1 MGGNVDKVK
10 ALIIAA
16 VVCIIASLT
25 AVTCHYQSEA
35 TRLQEELTTTQ
46 GALKT
51 ASNTIQQMKERN
63 AELSKLDK
71 RYHDEI
77 KAIRSDIADLR
88 TGIDNGTIRLRVNA
102 VPMRT
107 DSNTGTSSRIDGAT
121 CEPTAGATQSYLSLR
136 EQLKTKDAQ
145 IIGLQDYI
153 KNICL
158 KGSDNHESNR

>member
-1 MGGNVDKVK
+1 MDKIK
-10 ALIIAA
+10 ALIIA
-16 VVCIIASLT
+16 VIVCIIASLT
-25 AVTCHYQSEA
+25 AVTCYYQSEA

-102 VPMRT
+102 IPVRVSDPA
-107 DSNTGTSSRIDGAT
+107 GTASSIDGAT
-121 CEPTAGATQSYLSLR
+121 CQLSKSAESAYLSLR

-145 IIGLQDYI
+145 ILGLQDYI
-153 KNICL
+153 KTQCL
-158 KGSDNHESNR
+158 RKE

>member
-1 MGGNVDKVK
+1 MDKVET
-10 ALIIAA
+10 LIIAA

-71 RYHDEI
+71 RYNDEI

-88 TGIDNGTIRLRVNA
+88 TGIDNGTIRLHVNA
-102 VPMRT
+102 EPVRLL
-107 DSNTGTSSRIDGAT
+107 DNTGTASRIDGAT
-121 CEPTAGATQSYLSLR
+121 CRLTPDAESAYLSLR
-136 EQLKTKDAQ
+136 EQLKEKDAK
-145 IIGLQDYI
+145 IAGLQSYI
-153 KNICL
+153 KTQCL
-158 KGSDNHESNR
+158 RKK

>member
-1 MGGNVDKVK
+1 MKT
-10 ALIIAA
+10 LIIAV

-25 AVTCHYQSEA
+25 AVTCYYQGEA
-35 TRLQEELTTTQ
+35 ARLQEEVTVTK

-102 VPMRT
+102 IPVRVSDPAG
-107 DSNTGTSSRIDGAT
+107 SAIAIDGAACKLT
-121 CEPTAGATQSYLSLR
+121 PDAESAYLSLR

-145 IIGLQDYI
+145 ITGLQDYI
-153 KNICL
+153 KTQCL
-158 KGSDNHESNR
+158 RKE

>member
-1 MGGNVDKVK
+1 MDKVK
-10 ALIIAA
+10 TLIIAV
-16 VVCIIASLT
+16 VVCIVVGLVAALSH
-25 AVTCHYQSEA
+25 CQSVIN
-35 TRLQEELTTTQ
+35 TMQSELTTTQ

-102 VPMRT
+102 IPVRVSDPA
-107 DSNTGTSSRIDGAT
+107 GTASRIDGAT
-121 CEPTAGATQSYLSLR
+121 CELDASARQSYLSLR
-136 EQLKTKDAQ
+136 EQLKEKDAK
-145 IIGLQDYI
+145 ITALQGYI
-153 KNICL
+153 KTQCL
-158 KGSDNHESNR
+158 RKE

>member
-1 MGGNVDKVK
+1 MDKVK
-10 ALIIAA
+10 TLIISAIVCVVVGLVAA
-16 VVCIIASLT
+16 LSHC
-25 AVTCHYQSEA
+25 QSVIN
-35 TRLQEELTTTQ
+35 TMQSELTTTQ

-88 TGIDNGTIRLRVNA
+88 AGIDNGTIGVFIKGMPATDTATAASSMGDGQYFRLTRDNEQIVLDLKESIA
-102 VPMRT
+102 K
-107 DSNTGTSSRIDGAT
+107 D
-121 CEPTAGATQSYLSLR
+121 R
-136 EQLKTKDAQ
+136 EK
-145 IIGLQDYI
+145 INYLQDYI
-153 KNICL
+153 NNFCL

>member
-1 MGGNVDKVK
+1 MKT
-10 ALIIAA
+10 LIIAA
-16 VVCIIASLT
+16 VVCIVVGLVAALSH
-25 AVTCHYQSEA
+25 CQSVIN
-35 TRLQEELTTTQ
+35 TMQSELTTTQ

-102 VPMRT
+102 IPVRVSDPA
-107 DSNTGTSSRIDGAT
+107 GTASSIDGAT
-121 CEPTAGATQSYLSLR
+121 CQLSKSAESAYLSLR

-145 IIGLQDYI
+145 ILGLQDYI
-153 KNICL
+153 KTQCL
-158 KGSDNHESNR
+158 RKE

>member
-1 MGGNVDKVK
+1 MKT
-10 ALIIAA
+10 LIIAV

-25 AVTCHYQSEA
+25 AVTCYYQGETA
-35 TRLQEELTTTQ
+35 RLQEEVTVTK

-102 VPMRT
+102 TPVRVSDPAGSAST
-107 DSNTGTSSRIDGAT
+107 IDGAT
-121 CEPTAGATQSYLSLR
+121 CRLTPDAESAYLSLR

-145 IIGLQDYI
+145 ITGLQDYI
-153 KNICL
+153 KTQCL
-158 KGSDNHESNR
+158 RKE

>member
-1 MGGNVDKVK
+1 MKT
-10 ALIIAA
+10 LIIAV
-16 VVCIIASLT
+16 VVCIIVGLVAALSH
-25 AVTCHYQSEA
+25 CQSVIN
-35 TRLQEELTTTQ
+35 TMQSELTTTQ

-102 VPMRT
+102 IPVRVS
-107 DSNTGTSSRIDGAT
+107 DSAESASRIDGASCRLT
-121 CEPTAGATQSYLSLR
+121 PDAESAYLSLR

-145 IIGLQDYI
+145 ITGLQDYI
-153 KNICL
+153 KTQCL
-158 KGSDNHESNR
+158 RKE

>member
-1 MGGNVDKVK
+1 MDKVK
-10 ALIIAA
+10 TLIIAA
-16 VVCIIASLT
+16 IVCVVVGLVAALSHC
-25 AVTCHYQSEA
+25 QSVIN
-35 TRLQEELTTTQ
+35 TMQSELTTTQ

-102 VPMRT
+102 IPVRVS
-107 DSNTGTSSRIDGAT
+107 DSTGPASTINGASCRLT
-121 CEPTAGATQSYLSLR
+121 PDAESAYLSLR
-136 EQLKTKDAQ
+136 EQLKEKDAK
-145 IIGLQDYI
+145 ITALQGYI
-153 KNICL
+153 KTQCL
-158 KGSDNHESNR
+158 RKE

>member
-1 MGGNVDKVK
+1 MDKVK

-88 TGIDNGTIRLRVNA
+88 AGIDSGAIRLHVNA
-102 VPMRT
+102 IPVRVP
-107 DSNTGTSSRIDGAT
+107 DATGTASRIDGAT
-121 CEPTAGATQSYLSLR
+121 CRPTASAQSNYLSLR
-136 EQLKTKDAQ
+136 EGLAQKDAK
-145 IIGLQDYI
+145 ITELQNYI
-153 KNICL
+153 RTQCTRQK
-158 KGSDNHESNR
+158 

>member
-1 MGGNVDKVK
+1 MGGNVDKIK
-10 ALIIAA
+10 ALIIAV
-16 VVCIIASLT
+16 VVCIIVGLT
-25 AVTCHYQSEA
+25 AALCQTQGTV

-77 KAIRSDIADLR
+77 KAIRADIADLR
-88 TGIDNGTIRLRVNA
+88 TGIDSGAIRLHVNA
-102 VPMRT
+102 IPVRVS
-107 DSNTGTSSRIDGAT
+107 DATGTASRIDGAT
-121 CEPTAGATQSYLSLR
+121 CRLTASAQSNYLSLR

-145 IIGLQDYI
+145 ITGLQDYI
-153 KNICL
+153 KTQCL
-158 KGSDNHESNR
+158 RKE

>member
-1 MGGNVDKVK
+1 MDKVK
-10 ALIIAA
+10 TLIIAV
-16 VVCIIASLT
+16 VVCIIAGLT
-25 AVTCHYQSEA
+25 AVTCYYQGEA
-35 TRLQEELTTTQ
+35 ARLQEELTTTQ

-102 VPMRT
+102 IPVRVS
-107 DSNTGTSSRIDGAT
+107 DSAGTASRIDGAT
-121 CEPTAGATQSYLSLR
+121 CQLSKSAESAYLSLR

-145 IIGLQDYI
+145 ITGLQDYI
-153 KNICL
+153 KTQCL
-158 KGSDNHESNR
+158 RKE

>member
-1 MGGNVDKVK
+1 MDKVK

-25 AVTCHYQSEA
+25 AVTCHYHSEA

-102 VPMRT
+102 IPVRVS
-107 DSNTGTSSRIDGAT
+107 DSTGTASRIDGAT
-121 CEPTAGATQSYLSLR
+121 CELDASARQSYLSIR

-145 IIGLQDYI
+145 IVGLQDYI
-153 KNICL
+153 KTQCL
-158 KGSDNHESNR
+158 RKE

>member
-1 MGGNVDKVK
+1 MDKVK

-25 AVTCHYQSEA
+25 AVTCYYQSEA

-88 TGIDNGTIRLRVNA
+88 AGIDSGAIRLHVNA
-102 VPMRT
+102 IPVRVP
-107 DSNTGTSSRIDGAT
+107 DATGTASRIDGAT
-121 CEPTAGATQSYLSLR
+121 CRPTASAQSNYLSLR
-136 EQLKTKDAQ
+136 EGLAQKDAK
-145 IIGLQDYI
+145 ITELQNYI
-153 KNICL
+153 RTQCTRQK
-158 KGSDNHESNR
+158 

>member
-1 MGGNVDKVK
+1 MKT
-10 ALIIAA
+10 LIIAA
-16 VVCIIASLT
+16 VVCIVVGLVAALSH
-25 AVTCHYQSEA
+25 CQSVIN
-35 TRLQEELTTTQ
+35 TMQSELTTTQ

-107 DSNTGTSSRIDGAT
+107 DSNTGTASRIDGAT
-121 CEPTAGATQSYLSLR
+121 CQLSKSAESAYLSLR

-145 IIGLQDYI
+145 IVGLQSYI
-153 KNICL
+153 KTQCL
-158 KGSDNHESNR
+158 RKE

>member
-1 MGGNVDKVK
+1 MDKVK
-10 ALIIAA
+10 TLIIAV
-16 VVCIIASLT
+16 VVCIVVGLVAALSH
-25 AVTCHYQSEA
+25 CQSVIN
-35 TRLQEELTTTQ
+35 TMQSELTTTQ

-102 VPMRT
+102 TPVRLSDPAG
-107 DSNTGTSSRIDGAT
+107 SASAIDGAT
-121 CEPTAGATQSYLSLR
+121 CRLTPDAESAYLSLR

-145 IIGLQDYI
+145 ITGLQDYI
-153 KNICL
+153 KTQCL
-158 KGSDNHESNR
+158 RKE

>member
-1 MGGNVDKVK
+1 MKT
-10 ALIIAA
+10 LIIAA
-16 VVCIIASLT
+16 IVCVVVGLVAALSHC
-25 AVTCHYQSEA
+25 QSVIN
-35 TRLQEELTTTQ
+35 TMQSELTTTQ

-102 VPMRT
+102 TPVRVSDP
-107 DSNTGTSSRIDGAT
+107 TGTASAIDGAACRLT
-121 CEPTAGATQSYLSLR
+121 PDAESAYLSLR
-136 EQLKTKDAQ
+136 EQLKEKDAK
-145 IIGLQDYI
+145 ITALQGYI
-153 KNICL
+153 KTQCL
-158 KGSDNHESNR
+158 RKE

>member
-1 MGGNVDKVK
+1 MDKVK
-10 ALIIAA
+10 TLIIAV
-16 VVCIIASLT
+16 VVCIVVGLVAALSH
-25 AVTCHYQSEA
+25 CQSVIN
-35 TRLQEELTTTQ
+35 TMQSELTTTQ

-102 VPMRT
+102 IPVRVSDPA
-107 DSNTGTSSRIDGAT
+107 GTASAIDGAACRLT
-121 CEPTAGATQSYLSLR
+121 PDAESAYLSLR

-145 IIGLQDYI
+145 ITGLQDYI
-153 KNICL
+153 KTQCL
-158 KGSDNHESNR
+158 RKE

>member
-1 MGGNVDKVK
+1 MDKIK
-10 ALIIAA
+10 ALIIAV
-16 VVCIIASLT
+16 VVCIIVGLT
-25 AVTCHYQSEA
+25 AALCQTQGTV

-88 TGIDNGTIRLRVNA
+88 TGIDSGTIRLHVNA
-102 VPMRT
+102 IPVRVS
-107 DSNTGTSSRIDGAT
+107 DSTGTASRIDGAACRLT
-121 CEPTAGATQSYLSLR
+121 PDAESAYLSLR
-136 EQLKTKDAQ
+136 EQLKEKDAR
-145 IIGLQDYI
+145 ITGLQDYI
-153 KNICL
+153 KTQCL
-158 KGSDNHESNR
+158 RKE

>member
-16 VVCIIASLT
+16 IVCVVVGLVAALSHC
-25 AVTCHYQSEA
+25 QSVIN
-35 TRLQEELTTTQ
+35 TMQSELTTTQ

-88 TGIDNGTIRLRVNA
+88 TGIDNGSIGVYIKGMPATNTATSASSVGDGQYVRLTRDNEQIVLDLKESIA
-102 VPMRT
+102 K
-107 DSNTGTSSRIDGAT
+107 D
-121 CEPTAGATQSYLSLR
+121 R
-136 EQLKTKDAQ
+136 EK
-145 IIGLQDYI
+145 INYLQDYI
-153 KNICL
+153 NNFCL

>member
-1 MGGNVDKVK
+1 MDKVK
-10 ALIIAA
+10 TLIIAA
-16 VVCIIASLT
+16 IVCVVVGLVAALSHC
-25 AVTCHYQSEA
+25 QSVIN
-35 TRLQEELTTTQ
+35 TMQSELTTTQ

-88 TGIDNGTIRLRVNA
+88 AGIDSGTIRLRVNA

-107 DSNTGTSSRIDGAT
+107 DSNTGATSRIDGAT
-121 CEPTAGATQSYLSLR
+121 CQLSKSAESAYLSLR

-145 IIGLQDYI
+145 IVGLQDYI
-153 KNICL
+153 KTQCL
-158 KGSDNHESNR
+158 RKK

>member
-1 MGGNVDKVK
+1 MDKVK
-10 ALIIAA
+10 TLIIAA
-16 VVCIIASLT
+16 VVCIIVGLVAALSH
-25 AVTCHYQSEA
+25 CQSVIN
-35 TRLQEELTTTQ
+35 TMQSDLTTTQ

-102 VPMRT
+102 TPVRVSDPAG
-107 DSNTGTSSRIDGAT
+107 SASAIDGAACRLT
-121 CEPTAGATQSYLSLR
+121 PDAESAYLSLR

-145 IIGLQDYI
+145 ITGLQDYI
-153 KNICL
+153 KTQCL
-158 KGSDNHESNR
+158 RKE

>member
-1 MGGNVDKVK
+1 MDKVK
-10 ALIIAA
+10 ALVIAV
-16 VVCIIASLT
+16 VVCIIAGLT
-25 AVTCHYQSEA
+25 AVTCYYQGEA
-35 TRLQEELTTTQ
+35 ARLQEEVTVTQ

-88 TGIDNGTIRLRVNA
+88 AGIDSGAIGVFIKGMPATDTATAASSMGDGQYFRLTRDNEQIVLDLKESIA
-102 VPMRT
+102 K
-107 DSNTGTSSRIDGAT
+107 D
-121 CEPTAGATQSYLSLR
+121 R
-136 EQLKTKDAQ
+136 EK
-145 IIGLQDYI
+145 INYLQDYI
-153 KNICL
+153 NNFCL

>member
-1 MGGNVDKVK
+1 MDKIK
-10 ALIIAA
+10 ALIIAV
-16 VVCIIASLT
+16 VVCIIVGLT
-25 AVTCHYQSEA
+25 AALCQTQETV

-102 VPMRT
+102 TPVRVSDPAG
-107 DSNTGTSSRIDGAT
+107 SASAIDGAT
-121 CEPTAGATQSYLSLR
+121 CELNASARQSYLSLR

-145 IIGLQDYI
+145 ITGLQDYI
-153 KNICL
+153 KTQCL
-158 KGSDNHESNR
+158 RKE

>member
-1 MGGNVDKVK
+1 MDKVK

-16 VVCIIASLT
+16 VVCIIAGLT
-25 AVTCHYQSEA
+25 AVTCYYQGEA
-35 TRLQEELTTTQ
+35 ARLQEEVTVTK

-102 VPMRT
+102 IPVRVSDPA
-107 DSNTGTSSRIDGAT
+107 AT
-121 CEPTAGATQSYLSLR
+121 CELDATARQSYLSLR
-136 EQLKTKDAQ
+136 EQLKEKDAQ
-145 IIGLQDYI
+145 ITGLQDYI
-153 KNICL
+153 KTQCL
-158 KGSDNHESNR
+158 RKE

>member
-1 MGGNVDKVK
+1 MDKVK

-16 VVCIIASLT
+16 VVCIIAGLT
-25 AVTCHYQSEA
+25 AVTCYYQGEA
-35 TRLQEELTTTQ
+35 ARLQEEVTVTK

-102 VPMRT
+102 IPVRV
-107 DSNTGTSSRIDGAT
+107 
-121 CEPTAGATQSYLSLR
+121 
-136 EQLKTKDAQ
+136 
-145 IIGLQDYI
+145 
-153 KNICL
+153 
-158 KGSDNHESNR
+158 SDRRDRQPH

>member
-1 MGGNVDKVK
+1 MKT
-10 ALIIAA
+10 LIIAV

-25 AVTCHYQSEA
+25 AVTCYYQGETA
-35 TRLQEELTTTQ
+35 RLQEEVTVTK

-102 VPMRT
+102 IPVRVS
-107 DSNTGTSSRIDGAT
+107 DSTGTASRIDGAACRLT
-121 CEPTAGATQSYLSLR
+121 PDAESAYLSLR
-136 EQLKTKDAQ
+136 EQLKEKDAK
-145 IIGLQDYI
+145 ITALQDYI
-153 KNICL
+153 KTQCL
-158 KGSDNHESNR
+158 RKK

>member
-1 MGGNVDKVK
+1 MGGNVDKIK
-10 ALIIAA
+10 ALIIAV
-16 VVCIIASLT
+16 VVCIIVGLT
-25 AVTCHYQSEA
+25 AALCQTQGTV

-88 TGIDNGTIRLRVNA
+88 AGIDSGAIRLHVNA
-102 VPMRT
+102 IPVRVSDAT
-107 DSNTGTSSRIDGAT
+107 ATASSIDGAACRLT
-121 CEPTAGATQSYLSLR
+121 PDAESAYLSLR
-136 EQLKTKDAQ
+136 EQLKEKDAK
-145 IIGLQDYI
+145 ITGLQDYI
-153 KNICL
+153 KTQCIR
-158 KGSDNHESNR
+158 KE

>member
-1 MGGNVDKVK
+1 MDKVK
-10 ALIIAA
+10 TLIIAV
-16 VVCIIASLT
+16 VVCIVVGLVAALSH
-25 AVTCHYQSEA
+25 CQSVIN
-35 TRLQEELTTTQ
+35 TMQSELTTTQ

-102 VPMRT
+102 TPVRVSDP
-107 DSNTGTSSRIDGAT
+107 TGTASAIDGAACRLT
-121 CEPTAGATQSYLSLR
+121 PDAESAYLSLR
-136 EQLKTKDAQ
+136 EQLKEKDAK
-145 IIGLQDYI
+145 ITALQGYI
-153 KNICL
+153 KTQCL
-158 KGSDNHESNR
+158 RKE

>member
-1 MGGNVDKVK
+1 MDKIK
-10 ALIIAA
+10 ALIIAV
-16 VVCIIASLT
+16 VVCIIAGLT
-25 AVTCHYQSEA
+25 AVTCYYQSEA
-35 TRLQEELTTTQ
+35 ARLQEEVTVTK

-102 VPMRT
+102 IPVRVSDPA
-107 DSNTGTSSRIDGAT
+107 GTASAIDGAACRLT
-121 CEPTAGATQSYLSLR
+121 PDAESAYLSLR

-145 IIGLQDYI
+145 ITGLQDYI
-153 KNICL
+153 KTQCL
-158 KGSDNHESNR
+158 RKE

>member
-1 MGGNVDKVK
+1 MDKVK
-10 ALIIAA
+10 TLIIAA
-16 VVCIIASLT
+16 VVCIIVGLVAALSH
-25 AVTCHYQSEA
+25 CQSVIN
-35 TRLQEELTTTQ
+35 TMQSELTTTQ

-71 RYHDEI
+71 RYHDEV

-88 TGIDNGTIRLRVNA
+88 AGIDSGAIRLHVNA
-102 VPMRT
+102 IPVRVS
-107 DSNTGTSSRIDGAT
+107 DATGTASRIDGAT
-121 CEPTAGATQSYLSLR
+121 CEPTAGATQSYLSIR
-136 EQLKTKDAQ
+136 EQLKIKDAQ
-145 IIGLQDYI
+145 IVGLQDYI

>member
-1 MGGNVDKVK
+1 MEKVK
-10 ALIIAA
+10 TLIIAA
-16 VVCIIASLT
+16 IVCIVVGLVAALSH
-25 AVTCHYQSEA
+25 CQSVIN
-35 TRLQEELTTTQ
+35 TMQSELTTTQ

-88 TGIDNGTIRLRVNA
+88 TGIDSGAIRLHVNA
-102 VPMRT
+102 EPVRLL
-107 DSNTGTSSRIDGAT
+107 DNTGTASRIDGAT
-121 CEPTAGATQSYLSLR
+121 CRLTPDAESAYLSLR

-145 IIGLQDYI
+145 ITGLQDYI
-153 KNICL
+153 KTQCL
-158 KGSDNHESNR
+158 RKE

>member
-1 MGGNVDKVK
+1 MDKVK
-10 ALIIAA
+10 TLIIAV
-16 VVCIIASLT
+16 VVCIIVGLVAALSH
-25 AVTCHYQSEA
+25 CQSVIN
-35 TRLQEELTTTQ
+35 TMQSELTTTQ

-102 VPMRT
+102 IPVRVS
-107 DSNTGTSSRIDGAT
+107 DSAESASRIDGASCRLT
-121 CEPTAGATQSYLSLR
+121 PDAESAYLSLR

-145 IIGLQDYI
+145 ITGLQDYI
-153 KNICL
+153 KTQCL
-158 KGSDNHESNR
+158 RKE